1 MARETPKRISGNG
14 DSNRKCPLCGR
25 PMKVLHTSIGYDPSQ
40 HVAKQWQCDV
50 CRKQFT
56 FG

>member
-1 MARETPKRISGNG
+1 MARETSTGVRGNG
-14 DSNRKCPLCGR
+14 DSKRRCPLCQR
-25 PMKVLHTSIGYDPSQ
+25 PMKVLHTSIGYNPSQ